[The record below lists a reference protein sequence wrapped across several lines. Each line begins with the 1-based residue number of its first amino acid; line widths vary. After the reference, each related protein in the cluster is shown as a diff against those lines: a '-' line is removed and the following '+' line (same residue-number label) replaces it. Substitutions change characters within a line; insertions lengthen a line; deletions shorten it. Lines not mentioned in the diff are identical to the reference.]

1 MDVTL
6 PNGTVIENVPE
17 TATKEEIKQKA
28 IAAGLAKES
37 DFPSAQPAKPP
48 AGSITSG
55 LLMGMKD
62 PISGGAQLLEK
73 VLPEGVVRRVNQ
85 LNQFLA
91 EKGLVAPLP
100 QGGVSQM
107 VKEEEAA
114 YQQARKAEGED
125 GFDFSRLAG
134 NILSPVNLAAGYRA
148 ASLAGARPVAAA
160 AAAGA
165 SQAALTPVL
174 TEEDFAAEK
183 VKQTLLGGAVGAGG
197 QKVTTAVSKAF
208 NPLASKAEQTM
219 RELGVKLT
227 PGQTLG
233 GQFNTIEEI
242 AANLP
247 LVGKYVSG
255 ARERSLF
262 SFNAGV
268 INKALAKVDDKL
280 PDQVIG
286 RDAVQYAKQVVDS
299 KYDEVLKDLT
309 FRFDPGVYNRTLA
322 VLKKANLPK
331 AEQRVQIDDEVK
343 KLVASYFQG
352 KGTIDG
358 PAYKTMESD
367 LYKRAKTYLASNTTS
382 DKDIGEA
389 LMDVLGVLKDS
400 LKAQNKN
407 AAKQLSKVN
416 DAYAD
421 ISVMRTA
428 AANTA
433 AVNGVF
439 SPKQYAQAVRMK
451 DKSLNKARFGEG
463 LARGQETADAA
474 VEVMGE
480 TGKSSLETR
489 FAAAGAGGFGFYTDP
504 TTAAALIAI
513 TPAMYSESG
522 VKVMDKILRQRP
534 EIAKQIG
541 RTLEKRASKEGSIT
555 ATQILQEYQKAS
567 RTLEENEPTMPLGVA
582 P

>member
-17 TATKEEIKQKA
+17 TATKEEIKRKA

-37 DFPSAQPAKPP
+37 DFPSVQPAQPP
-48 AGSITSG
+48 AGAITSG
-55 LLMGMKD
+55 LLMGLKD

-73 VLPEGVVRRVNQ
+73 ALPEGIVRRVNQ

-114 YQQARKAEGED
+114 YQQARKAEGEE

-134 NILSPVNLAAGYRA
+134 NVLSPANLAAGYRA
-148 ASLAGARPVAAA
+148 ASLFGARPVAAA

-165 SQAALTPVL
+165 SQAALTPIL
-174 TEEDFAAEK
+174 NEEDFAAEK
-183 VKQTLLGGAVGAGG
+183 VKQTLLGGVVGAGG
-197 QKVTTAVSKAF
+197 QKVATAISKTF

-247 LVGKYVSG
+247 LVGKYVAN

-286 RDAVQYAKQVVDS
+286 RDAVQYAKQVVDT
-299 KYDEVLKDLT
+299 KYDEVLKDLS
-309 FRFDPGVYNRTLA
+309 FRFDPSVYNKTLA
-322 VLKKANLPK
+322 TLKKANLPK
-331 AEQRVQIDDEVK
+331 PEQRVEVEDQVK
-343 KLVASYFQG
+343 KLVASFFQG

-358 PAYKTMESD
+358 TTYKTMESD
-367 LYKRAKTYLASNTTS
+367 LYKQAKQYLSSNTTADQQVGS
-382 DKDIGEA
+382 A
-389 LMDVLGVLKDS
+389 LMDVLGVMKDS
-400 LKAQNKN
+400 LKAQNKD
-407 AAKQLSKVN
+407 AAKQLAKIN

-433 AVNGVF
+433 AANGVF
-439 SPKQYAQAVRMK
+439 TPKQYAQAVRMK

-463 LARGQETADAA
+463 LARGQEVADAA
-474 VEVMGE
+474 VTVMGE

-489 FAAAGAGGFGFYTDP
+489 FAAAGVGGYGFYSDP
-504 TTAAALIAI
+504 ATAATLSAL

-522 VKVMDKILRQRP
+522 IKAMDKILRQRP
-534 EIAKQIG
+534 EIARQIG

-555 ATQILQEYQKAS
+555 AAQVLQEYQKAS
-567 RTLEENEPTMPLGVA
+567 RTVEESMPDMSLGVA